1 MNRWKNREKVMWSV
15 AEELTVI
22 LVPYRDWEKRLGGD
36 QIDQFFRKNCTK
48 VLAEFVLNPPLK
60 LL

>member
-1 MNRWKNREKVMWSV
+1 MWSV